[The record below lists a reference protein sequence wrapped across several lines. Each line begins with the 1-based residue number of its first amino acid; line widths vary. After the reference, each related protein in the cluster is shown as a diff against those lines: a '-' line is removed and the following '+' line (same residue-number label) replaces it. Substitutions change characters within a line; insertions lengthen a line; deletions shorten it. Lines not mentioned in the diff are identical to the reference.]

1 MMLSLFLLNLH
12 KPKTNKTMENFT
24 MVETGKGSVKRTAIA
39 VRPYFDNTASNMGL
53 EDYGMSLF
61 DGVTHNEQLACLDN
75 NGVVRYI
82 TGLNEF
88 APEIKLL
95 PIADK
100 EARIREIRLA
110 VAELEQELAANVID
124 IEDKDFW
131 AKVTLLRPNNSEF
144 WNKISISC
152 GNEPLFLDPKDPYDR
167 IKLYAIEA
175 GGFSLVSKSLED
187 ARAKAVPP
195 KFYLDK
201 EEETVM
207 VRTEYK
213 KLRNKALSELQK
225 LFDKNSTKL
234 FYIAKVVDINSTQYR
249 KSTPNDV
256 IYENMD
262 NYIAGLGGESNKE
275 RAAKTFMD
283 TAIMDMETLKIKS
296 IVRDSVFFKYI
307 VNKADGY
314 IYHTKTNAL
323 LGRNVSDVVEHL
335 KNPLNEHILKDLN
348 AACEKYW
355 NS

>member
-1 MMLSLFLLNLH
+1 
-12 KPKTNKTMENFT
+12 
-24 MVETGKGSVKRTAIA
+24 MVETGKGSIKKTAIA
-39 VRPYFDNTASNMGL
+39 VRPYFDSSASNMGL

-75 NGVVRYI
+75 NGVVRYV

-95 PIADK
+95 PTAER
-100 EARIREIRLA
+100 EARVREIRLA

-124 IEDKDFW
+124 TDDK
-131 AKVTLLRPNNSEF
+131 EF
-144 WNKISISC
+144 WNKVILLKPNNAEFWNRISMSC
-152 GNEPLFLDPKDPYDR
+152 GNEPVFLDPKDPYDR

-175 GGFSLVSKSLED
+175 GGFSLVAKSLED

-262 NYIAGLGGESNKE
+262 NYIAGLGGEQNKE

-283 TAIMDMETLKIKS
+283 TANMDMETLKIKS

-335 KNPLNEHILKDLN
+335 KNPLNEDILKDLN
-348 AACEKYW
+348 AACEKFW

>member
-1 MMLSLFLLNLH
+1 
-12 KPKTNKTMENFT
+12 MENFT
-24 MVETGKGSVKRTAIA
+24 MVETGKGSVKKTAIA
-39 VRPYFDNTASNMGL
+39 VRPYFDNSASNMGL

-88 APEIKLL
+88 TPEIKLL
-95 PIADK
+95 PTADK
-100 EARIREIRLA
+100 EARIREIRSA

-124 IEDKDFW
+124 IEDKEFW

-175 GGFSLVSKSLED
+175 GGFSLVAKSLED

-262 NYIAGLGGESNKE
+262 NYIAGLGGETNKE

-283 TAIMDMETLKIKS
+283 TANMDMETLKIKS

-335 KNPLNEHILKDLN
+335 KNPLNEDILKDLN
-348 AACEKYW
+348 TACEKFW

>member
-1 MMLSLFLLNLH
+1 
-12 KPKTNKTMENFT
+12 
-24 MVETGKGSVKRTAIA
+24 MVETGKGSVRKTAIA
-39 VRPYFDNTASNMGL
+39 VRPFFDSRSSNMGL
-53 EDYGMSLF
+53 EEYGMTLF
-61 DGVTHNEQLACLDN
+61 DGVTHTEQLACLEN
-75 NGVVRYI
+75 NGVTRYI
-82 TGLNEF
+82 TGLNEY

-95 PIADK
+95 DPDTRDSKVRA
-100 EARIREIRLA
+100 IREA
-110 VAELEQELAANVID
+110 VAELEKELAANVIEPD
-124 IEDKDFW
+124 DKDFW
-131 AKVTLLRPNNSEF
+131 NKVKLLSPSNTDF
-144 WNKISISC
+144 WNKITLAC
-152 GNEPLFLDPKDPYDR
+152 GNDPLYLDPKDPFDR

-175 GGFSLVSKSLED
+175 GGFSIVAKSFDD
-187 ARAKAVPP
+187 ARSKPVPP

-262 NYIAGLGGESNKE
+262 LYINGEGGETNKE
-275 RAAKTFMD
+275 RAAKSFME
-283 TAIMDMETLKIKS
+283 AANMDMETLKIKS
-296 IVRDSVFFKYI
+296 IVRDSSFFKYI
-307 VNKADGY
+307 ISKPDGY
-314 IYHTKTNAL
+314 LYHNKSSSL
-323 LGRNVSDVVEHL
+323 LGRNVSDVIEYL
-335 KNPLNEHILKDLN
+335 KNPLNEDILKDLN